1 MELECG
7 GHKGGWTKIVKFDTS
22 KGDSCPTEWTNITA
36 NGKVVCRAGNGA
48 GCYSTIFDTYDMTF
62 NKICGQAKG
71 YQKGRTSAFITRSS
85 INTFYVDGLSITL
98 GNPCKHVWTYA
109 IGHSY
114 DGNYPNNNCP
124 CSIYPG
130 PNPPSFVGDHYYCES
145 GNGNVAISTT
155 YYTFPYSV
163 LWDGL
168 LCPSANNCCTN
179 RNMPW
184 FFWQIALPVSDY
196 LEARICHRSPFS
208 TAGTLVESIELY
220 IQ

>member
-1 MELECG
+1 MVIIQII
-7 GHKGGWTKIVKFDTS
+7 IV
-22 KGDSCPTEWTNITA
+22 P
-36 NGKVVCRAGNGA
+36 V
-48 GCYSTIFDTYDMTF
+48 
-62 NKICGQAKG
+62 
-71 YQKGRTSAFITRSS
+71 
-85 INTFYVDGLSITL
+85 L
-98 GNPCKHVWTYA
+98 
-109 IGHSY
+109 
-114 DGNYPNNNCP
+114 
-124 CSIYPG
+124 YPG

-155 YYTFPYSV
+155 HYTGNV

-179 RNMPW
+179 PNMPW
-184 FFWQIALPVSDY
+184 FFWQIALPVSEY